1 MKKWFTK
8 TIGKLL
14 FYKEKIEMFNQEI
27 RKSKESHLVKVVA
40 FFQITMSV
48 SSLIYYKCL
57 GKSIGVTSAEKVPDM
72 ENLFDL

>member
-27 RKSKESHLVKVVA
+27 IKSKESHLVNTLSCG
-40 FFQITMSV
+40 FFLDHHECLV
-48 SSLIYYKCL
+48 SHLLQVS
-57 GKSIGVTSAEKVPDM
+57 G
-72 ENLFDL
+72 